1 MSMLRCE
8 DCERFIDT
16 DHDVESYIQKLDK
29 WLCWLCREELSE
41 EDLEEVI

>member
-16 DHDVESYIQKLDK
+16 DEDVESWIEKLDK
-29 WLCWLCREELSE
+29 WLCWLCRESLTEEELG
-41 EDLEEVI
+41 